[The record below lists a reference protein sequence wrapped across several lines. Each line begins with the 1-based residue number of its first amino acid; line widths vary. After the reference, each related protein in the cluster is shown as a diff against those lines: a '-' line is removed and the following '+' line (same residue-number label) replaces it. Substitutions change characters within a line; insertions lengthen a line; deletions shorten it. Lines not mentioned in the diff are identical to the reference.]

1 MKRWLTMLFVLIVIA
16 LMCTYVFI
24 PNVIT
29 LQSNITINVT
39 RQALYRTLLDKKH
52 AYKWWPDNGNATL
65 QQMLYG
71 YTYDVRD
78 NNISLLPVVISKGGQ
93 QLSTSLYLISEQPE
107 IVRLQWLGEMPTSY
121 NPFKRYAAYSAA
133 KKIRKGMKEMLQK
146 LNSFLSK
153 PENIYGHEIHHL
165 LITDS
170 TFISTIDTLRE
181 YPSTSFIY
189 DRINQLK
196 SYAAAYSLQAS
207 GYPILNIND
216 EDSTRY
222 VVRVAI
228 PLPKSLPSH
237 NNILEKRMPVN
248 VNILM
253 IEVKGGNAVVSEA
266 FRQLLYYIDDR
277 HKTMPGIPFFSLV
290 TDRVQE
296 PDSNK
301 WVTRIYCPV
310 R

>member
-1 MKRWLTMLFVLIVIA
+1 MKRWLTVLFVLIIVAIT
-16 LMCTYVFI
+16 CIYIFI
-24 PNVIT
+24 PNVIA

-39 RQALYRTLLDKKH
+39 RQALYRTLLDKQN
-52 AYKWWPDNGNATL
+52 AYKWWSGNEDTTR
-65 QQMLYG
+65 QQVLYG

-78 NNISLLPVVISKGGQ
+78 NNISLLPVVISRGGQ

-107 IVRLQWLGEMPTSY
+107 IVQMQWLGEMPTSY

-133 KKIRKGMKEMLQK
+133 KKIKKGMNEILQK
-146 LNSFLSK
+146 LNGFLSK
-153 PENIYGHEIHHL
+153 PQNIYGHEIHHL

-196 SYAAAYSLQAS
+196 SYAATHSLQAS

-216 EDSTRY
+216 EDSTHY

-237 NNILEKRMPVN
+237 GNILEKRMPVN

-253 IEVKGGNAVVSEA
+253 IEVKGGNGAVA
-266 FRQLLYYIDDR
+266 AAYRQMLYYVDDR
-277 HKTMPGIPFFSLV
+277 HKTIPGIPFFSLI